1 MASKRCPLRTKAA
14 AVAVAVA
21 QAAGAAT
28 APELCEVGAQGRRA
42 AVAAELK
49 FALCRCPR
57 VVRCCDLKNIWSE
70 WQPNYN
76 TL

>member
-14 AVAVAVA
+14 AVAVAVT

-28 APELCEVGAQGRRA
+28 ARELCEVGAQGRRA

-49 FALCRCPR
+49 FALCRNAH
-57 VVRCCDLKNIWSE
+57 VL
-70 WQPNYN
+70 
-76 TL
+76 